1 MRVLKGEPA
10 KRAVRK
16 LAQRGADIDPKVTRT
31 VQRIIRDV
39 RAKGDNAL
47 RKYSEKLDSL
57 PRGAKFE
64 VPQPE
69 LRESLDRISPEL
81 RKALDEAAAN
91 IRKFCEWQMPA
102 EWRKQIA
109 PGVEVGQ
116 IVRPINSVG
125 CYAPGGRYPLPSSVL
140 MTVIPAQVAGV
151 KNIAVCS
158 PRPALE
164 TLAAAALLG
173 VETFYCVGGA
183 QAIAAL
189 AYGTKSIARVDKI
202 VGPGNAY
209 VTAAKKSVAFDCA
222 IDMLAGPTEIVYL
235 AEDGNPAFIASDLVA
250 QAEHDPQTLAVF
262 ITANAE
268 LADAVAV
275 EATSQA
281 RNITIAAASLKKNG
295 LALLASS
302 HTEALEWA
310 NAVGAEHISVS
321 RGDASA
327 ITSGASVFVGP
338 WAAQSLGDYCAGPNH
353 VLPTGNVARYRGGL
367 SVLDYV
373 KIMTVQEV
381 TRAGLERIGPT
392 AITLAEAEGLKAHA
406 ESVRIRL
413 NAPIATGADHARA

>member
-1 MRVLKGEPA
+1 MRVLKGQA
-10 KRAVRK
+10 ATRAVKK
-16 LAQRGADIDPKVTRT
+16 LAHRGTELDPKITRT
-31 VQRIIRDV
+31 VERIIRDV
-39 RAKGDNAL
+39 RTKGDNAL

-57 PRGAKFE
+57 PPRAKFE
-64 VPQPE
+64 VPQRE
-69 LRESLDRISPEL
+69 LRQSLDRIPPEL
-81 RKALDEAAAN
+81 RKALEQAAAN

-116 IVRPINSVG
+116 IVRPIDSVG

-140 MTVIPAQVAGV
+140 MTAIPAQVAGV
-151 KNIAVCS
+151 KKIAVCS
-158 PRPALE
+158 PRPAPE

-173 VETFYCVGGA
+173 VERFYRVGGA

-209 VTAAKKSVAFDCA
+209 VTAAKKAVAFDCA

-235 AEDGNPAFIASDLVA
+235 AEQGNPAFIASDLVA

-268 LADAVAV
+268 LADAVAAQ
-275 EATSQA
+275 ATSQA
-281 RNITIAAASLKKNG
+281 RDIPIAAGSLKNHG
-295 LALLASS
+295 LALLAGS
-302 HTEALEWA
+302 HAEALEWA
-310 NAVGAEHISVS
+310 NSIGAEHVSVAPE
-321 RGDASA
+321 DAGA
-327 ITSGASVFVGP
+327 ITSGASIFVGP
-338 WAAQSLGDYCAGPNH
+338 WSAQSLGDYCAGPNH

-367 SVLDYV
+367 SVLDYL

-381 TRAGLERIGPT
+381 SRAGLERIGPT
-392 AITLAEAEGLKAHA
+392 AVTLADAEGLKAHA
-406 ESVRIRL
+406 ESVRLRL
-413 NAPIATGADHARA
+413 NAPNAVGADYARA

>member
-1 MRVLKGEPA
+1 MRIFKGQA
-10 KRAVRK
+10 ASRAVKK
-16 LAQRGADIDPKVTRT
+16 LAQRGATIDPTITRT
-31 VQRIIRDV
+31 VERIIRDV
-39 RAKGDNAL
+39 RANGDRAL
-47 RKYSEKLDSL
+47 RKYSEKFDAL
-57 PRGAKFE
+57 PAGARFQ
-64 VPQPE
+64 VPQRE

-81 RKALDEAAAN
+81 RRALDQAAAN
-91 IRKFCEWQMPA
+91 VRKFCEWQMPA

-116 IVRPINSVG
+116 IVRPIESVG

-158 PRPALE
+158 PRPAPE

-173 VETFYCVGGA
+173 VETFYRVGGA
-183 QAIAAL
+183 QAVAAL
-189 AYGTKSIARVDKI
+189 AYGTKLIAPVDKI
-202 VGPGNAY
+202 VGPGNVY
-209 VTAAKKSVAFDCA
+209 VTAAKKAVAFDCA

-235 AEDGNPAFIASDLVA
+235 AEEGDPAFIASDLVA

-268 LADAVAV
+268 LAGAVAA

-281 RNITIAAASLKKNG
+281 RDMPISAASLKKNG
-295 LALLASS
+295 LVLLASS
-302 HTEALEWA
+302 HPRALEWA
-310 NAVGAEHISVS
+310 NAIGAEHISVAPE
-321 RGDASA
+321 DLKA

-338 WAAQSLGDYCAGPNH
+338 WSAQSLGDYCAGPNH

-373 KIMTVQEV
+373 KIMTVQQV
-381 TRAGLERIGPT
+381 SRAGLERVGPI
-392 AITLAEAEGLKAHA
+392 AITLAEAERLNAHA

-413 NAPIATGADHARA
+413 NAPSATGAGHARA

>member
-1 MRVLKGEPA
+1 MRVLKGEAA

-16 LAQRGADIDPKVTRT
+16 LAQRGAELDPKITRT
-31 VQRIIRDV
+31 VEPIIRDV
-39 RAKGDNAL
+39 RTKGDNAL

-64 VPQPE
+64 VPLRE
-69 LRESLDRISPEL
+69 LRESLDKISPEL
-81 RKALDEAAAN
+81 RKALDQAVAN
-91 IRKFCEWQMPA
+91 IRKFCKWQMPA

-116 IVRPINSVG
+116 VVRPIDSVG

-151 KNIAVCS
+151 KNITVCS
-158 PRPALE
+158 PRPAPE
-164 TLAAAALLG
+164 TMAAAALLG
-173 VETFYCVGGA
+173 VETFYRVGGA

-209 VTAAKKSVAFDCA
+209 VTAAKKAVAFDCA

-235 AEDGNPAFIASDLVA
+235 AEDGNPAFVASDLVA

-268 LADAVAV
+268 LAGAVAV

-281 RNITIAAASLKKNG
+281 RDIPIAAASLKKNG
-295 LALLASS
+295 LVLVASS
-302 HTEALEWA
+302 HAEALAWA
-310 NAVGAEHISVS
+310 NTIGAEHISVAP
-321 RGDASA
+321 GDARA

-338 WAAQSLGDYCAGPNH
+338 WSAQSLGDYCAGPNH

-392 AITLAEAEGLKAHA
+392 AITFAEAEGLKAHA

-413 NAPIATGADHARA
+413 NAPIATGAGHARA

>member
-1 MRVLKGEPA
+1 MRVLKGEA
-10 KRAVRK
+10 ARRAVRK
-16 LAQRGADIDPKVTRT
+16 LARRGSDIDPKITRT

-39 RAKGDNAL
+39 RTKGDDAL
-47 RKYSEKLDSL
+47 RNHSEKLDSL

-64 VPQPE
+64 VPQRE
-69 LRESLDRISPEL
+69 LRESLDKISPEL
-81 RKALDEAAAN
+81 RKALDQAAAN

-116 IVRPINSVG
+116 IVRPIDSVG

-151 KNIAVCS
+151 KSIVVCS
-158 PRPALE
+158 PRPAPE

-173 VETFYCVGGA
+173 VEAFYRVGGA
-183 QAIAAL
+183 QAVAAL
-189 AYGTKSIARVDKI
+189 AYGMKSIERVDKI

-209 VTAAKKSVAFDCA
+209 VTAAKKAVAFDCA

-235 AEDGNPAFIASDLVA
+235 AEDGNAAFVASDLVA

-262 ITANAE
+262 LTANE
-268 LADAVAV
+268 KFLGKVAA

-281 RNITIAAASLKKNG
+281 RNIPIAAASLKNNG

-302 HTEALEWA
+302 HAEALKWA
-310 NAVGAEHISVS
+310 NAIGAEHISVAPD
-321 RGDASA
+321 DASA
-327 ITSGASVFVGP
+327 ITSGASIFVGP
-338 WAAQSLGDYCAGPNH
+338 WSAQSLGDYCAGPNH

-367 SVLDYV
+367 SVLDYL

-381 TRAGLERIGPT
+381 SRAGLERIGPT
-392 AITLAEAEGLKAHA
+392 AVTLAEAEGLKAHA

-413 NAPIATGADHARA
+413 NASTAEGADHARA

>member
-1 MRVLKGEPA
+1 MRVLKGEA
-10 KRAVRK
+10 ARRAVRK
-16 LAQRGADIDPKVTRT
+16 LARRGSDIDPKITRT

-39 RAKGDNAL
+39 RTKGDDAL
-47 RKYSEKLDSL
+47 RNYSEKLDSL
-57 PRGAKFE
+57 PRGAKVE
-64 VPQPE
+64 VPQRE
-69 LRESLDRISPEL
+69 LRESLDKISPEL
-81 RKALDEAAAN
+81 RKALDQAAAN

-116 IVRPINSVG
+116 IVRPIDSVG

-151 KNIAVCS
+151 KSIVVCS
-158 PRPALE
+158 PRPAPE

-173 VETFYCVGGA
+173 VEAFYRVGGA
-183 QAIAAL
+183 QAVAAL
-189 AYGTKSIARVDKI
+189 AYGMKSIERVDKI

-209 VTAAKKSVAFDCA
+209 VTAAKKAVAFDCA

-235 AEDGNPAFIASDLVA
+235 AEDGNAAFVASDLVA

-262 ITANAE
+262 LTANE
-268 LADAVAV
+268 KFLGKVAA

-281 RNITIAAASLKKNG
+281 RNIPIAAASLKNNG

-302 HTEALEWA
+302 HAEALKWA
-310 NAVGAEHISVS
+310 NAIGAEHISVAPD
-321 RGDASA
+321 DASA
-327 ITSGASVFVGP
+327 ITSGASIFVGP
-338 WAAQSLGDYCAGPNH
+338 WSAQSLGDYCAGPNH

-367 SVLDYV
+367 SVLDYL

-381 TRAGLERIGPT
+381 SRAGLERIGPT
-392 AITLAEAEGLKAHA
+392 AVTLAEAEGLKAHA

-413 NAPIATGADHARA
+413 NASTAEGADHARA